1 VTERARHPRW
11 RVALACAL
19 ALSAAGGG
27 AGTPDR
33 RLVRLG
39 ADGAGG
45 GVASGATYTAVLA
58 YGQAEAQGPAFGGPY
73 AFAGGVFATL
83 PADRLF
89 RDGFE

>member
-1 VTERARHPRW
+1 MTEPARHPRR

-19 ALSAAGGG
+19 ALFATTGG
-27 AGTPDR
+27 AGDKDR

-58 YGQAEAQGPAFGGPY
+58 YGQAEAGGPAFGGPY
-73 AFAGGVFATL
+73 AFAGGVFAAL
-83 PADRLF
+83 PADRVF